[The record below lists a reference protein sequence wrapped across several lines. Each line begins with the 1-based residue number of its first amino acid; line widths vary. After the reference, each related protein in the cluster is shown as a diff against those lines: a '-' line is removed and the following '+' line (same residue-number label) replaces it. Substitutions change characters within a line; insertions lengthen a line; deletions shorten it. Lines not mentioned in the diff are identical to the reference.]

1 MTTPQLPPL
10 PEQSMTHHITDE
22 QILTEAAR
30 HLGEMHVENCG
41 LGDIKAFARAILA
54 LRPHPGRS
62 QP

>member
-30 HLGEMHVENCG
+30 HLGEMHVEK
-41 LGDIKAFARAILA
+41 DRK
-54 LRPHPGRS
+54 S
-62 QP
+62 VV